1 MSSTIAT
8 ILDSAPVSILDSV
21 PVAVNQ
27 STLVVLSPAAG
38 TALAGAQ
45 VPAAFGHGTMVAGLV
60 HLVAPGAKIM
70 PLKAFNADGTSR
82 IFDIVRAIYYAV
94 DHGARVINMSF
105 STLTWSP
112 EVTHAINVAT
122 SQGVICVSSAG
133 NFGQEIIVY
142 PAGQRNV
149 VAVGSTNAS
158 SPAARS
164 SFSNYG
170 DALVSIGAPGAGI
183 ITTFPGGHYAGAWGT
198 SFSTPLAAG
207 AAALLVQIDPN
218 GEPRREH
225 PFDSAAQ
232 RRWRRP
238 AWARGA

>member
-1 MSSTIAT
+1 M
-8 ILDSAPVSILDSV
+8 

-27 STLVVLSPAAG
+27 SSIVIVTPQAAA
-38 TALAGAQ
+38 ALPSVQ

-70 PLKAFNADGTSR
+70 PLKAFQADGTSR

-105 STLTWSP
+105 STLAWSP
-112 EVTHAINVAT
+112 EVNHAINVAT
-122 SQGVICVSSAG
+122 SQGVIVVSSAG

-149 VAVGSTNAS
+149 VAVGSTNAA

-164 SFSNYG
+164 SFSN
-170 DALVSIGAPGAGI
+170 
-183 ITTFPGGHYAGAWGT
+183 
-198 SFSTPLAAG
+198 
-207 AAALLVQIDPN
+207 
-218 GEPRREH
+218 
-225 PFDSAAQ
+225 
-232 RRWRRP
+232 
-238 AWARGA
+238 